1 MGKKDTTKST
11 AEKKAAAPVKTT
23 VKINDKIA
31 KAIEVIKEHQPHVKV
46 AYFNQDGVYHFH
58 KRPGFAAVTIQGDDE
73 EIDLVVEN
81 EEENDEE
88 VVTDPRGEKL
98 EF

>member
-1 MGKKDTTKST
+1 MGKKDTTKDA

-31 KAIEVIKEHQPHVKV
+31 KAIEVIKEHQPHIKV
-46 AYFNQDGVYHFH
+46 AYFNQDGAYHFH
-58 KRPGFAAVTIQGDDE
+58 KRPGFAAVTIQGDE
-73 EIDLVVEN
+73 EDINLQVEN
-81 EEENDEE
+81 EEDIDE
-88 VVTDPRGEKL
+88 VVTDPNGDKL